1 MKVLMFST
9 DPEALVQGSGVERR
23 MAEYADALGELH
35 VVVLARRGRTVS
47 QEKNLFLYPAAASL
61 GVIRLFYAWRIGRM
75 LCRRRRFDVISV
87 QSPDEIGIV
96 GFLLSRRFRIPLQI
110 QIHTDIFSP
119 HYRRASWKEG
129 MRYRMALF
137 LIPRAD
143 CLRVVSERIRRSLTS
158 KFQVPSS
165 KLVVLPIFTDVS
177 GYIAAHADSDTEQRF
192 AGYDFKML
200 AVGRFVDKEKNFS
213 MLIDVMAEFVKICP
227 KALLVLVGD
236 GPDKSSYQSLVTG
249 YRLERNVVIEQWR
262 DDLPAFYKSFDLFLF
277 SSNYEGWGRAVIEV
291 MAAGLPVVMSDVGL
305 AGEVVKHGENGLVS
319 PVGDKNMFLAAVVD
333 LYRNPEKRRT
343 LVLAGKK
350 IVRELSPKTKEE
362 YLEFYKESF
371 LCCA

>member
-1 MKVLMFST
+1 
-9 DPEALVQGSGVERR
+9 
-23 MAEYADALGELH
+23 
-35 VVVLARRGRTVS
+35 
-47 QEKNLFLYPAAASL
+47 
-61 GVIRLFYAWRIGRM
+61 
-75 LCRRRRFDVISV
+75 
-87 QSPDEIGIV
+87 
-96 GFLLSRRFRIPLQI
+96 
-110 QIHTDIFSP
+110 
-119 HYRRASWKEG
+119 
-129 MRYRMALF
+129 
-137 LIPRAD
+137 
-143 CLRVVSERIRRSLTS
+143 
-158 KFQVPSS
+158 
-165 KLVVLPIFTDVS
+165 
-177 GYIAAHADSDTEQRF
+177 
-192 AGYDFKML
+192 ML

-213 MLIDVMAEFVKICP
+213 MLIDVMVEFVKICP